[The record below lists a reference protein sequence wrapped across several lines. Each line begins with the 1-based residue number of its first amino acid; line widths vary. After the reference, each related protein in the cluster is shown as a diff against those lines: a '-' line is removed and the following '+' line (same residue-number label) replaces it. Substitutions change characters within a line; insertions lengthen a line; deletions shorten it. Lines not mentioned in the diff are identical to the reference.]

1 MVRAAIIPCVSDWV
15 KLRFYSGWE
24 ENQTLVVIH
33 WISWHLRAL
42 CIYFKDSPWM
52 INYPQNC
59 MFSPLCTA
67 FLICASFFSSSFFF
81 QTSAWS
87 ERDTRRKTWLPG
99 LPSPWEK
106 YQLISLSH
114 RITRSCSSNT
124 SVESIGKQL
133 RFDFICIV
141 MRTAGPL
148 NMLIILLFPKI
159 FSKEHNSIHEA
170 QQEAMLR
177 CKNPN
182 TGILHFTS
190 RARFSVKPQVL
201 YFHTVTLN
209 SQRAERASSL

>member
-1 MVRAAIIPCVSDWV
+1 
-15 KLRFYSGWE
+15 
-24 ENQTLVVIH
+24 
-33 WISWHLRAL
+33 
-42 CIYFKDSPWM
+42 M
-52 INYPQNC
+52 INFQKIQKNC
-59 MFSPLCTA
+59 MFSHLWQH
-67 FLICASFFSSSFFF
+67 FFV
-81 QTSAWS
+81 TSTWS

-133 RFDFICIV
+133 RFDFICIE

-159 FSKEHNSIHEA
+159 SAKENYSIHEA

-177 CKNPN
+177 YRKTQNRYFMFYIPCQVFLWSPRFY
-182 TGILHFTS
+182 IFT
-190 RARFSVKPQVL
+190 P
-201 YFHTVTLN
+201 
-209 SQRAERASSL
+209 

>member
-1 MVRAAIIPCVSDWV
+1 MCVRLGKVEILQPLRRKSDP
-15 KLRFYSGWE
+15 R
-24 ENQTLVVIH
+24 VVIH
-33 WISWHLRAL
+33 WISWHLRAS
-42 CIYFKDSPWM
+42 CISFNDSPWM

-67 FLICASFFSSSFFF
+67 FLICASFFSF

-87 ERDTRRKTWLPG
+87 ERDTRRKTRLPG

-159 FSKEHNSIHEA
+159 SSKEHNSIHEA
-170 QQEAMLR
+170 QQEAMVR
-177 CKNPN
+177 CKNPKN
-182 TGILHFTS
+182 WYSAFHIPCQVFREAAGFI
-190 RARFSVKPQVL
+190 FS
-201 YFHTVTLN
+201 HRN
-209 SQRAERASSL
+209 S